1 MNSSKPIVKTWNKLV
16 RDNIPTN
23 LASKGILS
31 HVRIISSRSELL
43 TLLIEK
49 GEEEAKE
56 LQVAISNLR
65 NAEETHDI
73 TEEAADLYE
82 VRRWLKAV
90 YKRMKDMYK
99 TPEQNKKILD
109 KITEIKSAV
118 FNTLKKYKID
128 IRTLIQV
135 ANEKRKEKWW
145 FLHGVYLQQ
154 TIELPHA

>member
-1 MNSSKPIVKTWNKLV
+1 MLWKRKNKKLMKNDDMKISFISNILKSNTMNSSKPIVKTWNKLV

-82 VRRWLKAV
+82 VRR
-90 YKRMKDMYK
+90 
-99 TPEQNKKILD
+99 
-109 KITEIKSAV
+109 
-118 FNTLKKYKID
+118 
-128 IRTLIQV
+128 
-135 ANEKRKEKWW
+135 
-145 FLHGVYLQQ
+145 
-154 TIELPHA
+154 